1 MSAVHVPYLVS
12 SMTLADVAE
21 AAALEKRVFALPWS
35 RRAFEYEIQ
44 RNPMSH
50 FLVIR
55 ARGQPMTPTCHTPL
69 LGYGGFWLIIDE
81 GHVCTLAV
89 KPEWRGRGLGELL
102 LSNLIDRAL
111 AVEARTMT
119 LEVRS
124 SNTVAQSLYR
134 KYGFAAAG
142 VRKGYYADNGED
154 ALIMTTECLTT
165 AGYQRRFQALKALL
179 ARRLARPLVLPQ
191 DEQANAPG

>member
-1 MSAVHVPYLVS
+1 VSALQVPYLVS

-44 RNPMSH
+44 HNPMSH
-50 FLVIR
+50 FVVIR
-55 ARGQPMTPTCHTPL
+55 SRGQPMTLACHTPL
-69 LGYGGFWLIIDE
+69 LAYGGFWLIIDE

-89 KPEWRGRGLGELL
+89 EPQWRGRGLGELL
-102 LSNLIDRAL
+102 LANLIDRAL
-111 AVEARTMT
+111 AVEAMTMT

-134 KYGFAAAG
+134 KYGFSPAG
-142 VRKGYYADNGED
+142 LRKGYYADNGED
-154 ALIMTTECLTT
+154 AFIMTTKCLTT

-179 ARRLARPLVLPQ
+179 AQRLARPLVLPQ
-191 DEQANAPG
+191 GEQGNARR